1 MKRMVY
7 SPKVEVFIKA
17 DSGVYD
23 ISPYVESCSVARK
36 VNQVSTATVKFRNPQ
51 FIWTNRKTVDTTGL
65 SVVGPVF
72 HPMDPITITMTRI
85 NNRPIQVFTGFCD
98 TTPYLQLYPGTC
110 TLTAS
115 CTLKRILHTY
125 WDPGL
130 PFVKQFLQGHGWSP
144 DPKGGISAPAADSK
158 AQNSKTLIDAASIGG
173 LLYDVLVEIG
183 GWSEDTIYI
192 ENLPT
197 NIVDTVSK
205 IYDQVNAD
213 SKQSQDELNAFLK
226 KVIGTGSAGTA
237 LPVDSGGTQ
246 TGTLSKAELVA
257 LATKHHFPDPNLA
270 AAVALAE
277 SSGQINNLGHNPN
290 PPSDDLGLWQINDL
304 SHPDWAG
311 TRDIGSGVKST
322 SGKRYRLTSEPDY
335 NAAAAFA
342 ISNHGTSW
350 TPWSTYTSG
359 AYKKYL

>member
-1 MKRMVY
+1 MKRLVY
-7 SPKVEVFIKA
+7 SPKVEVFVKA

-23 ISPYVESCSVARK
+23 LSPYVESCSVARK

-130 PFVKQFLQGHGWSP
+130 PFVMEFLEGHGWSR
-144 DPKGGISAPAADSK
+144 DPKGGISSPSAESK
-158 AQNSKTLIDAASIGG
+158 AQESKTLIDAASIGG

-205 IYDQVNAD
+205 IYDQVKTD
-213 SKQSQDELNAFLK
+213 SKQSQDELHSFLK

-237 LPVDSGGTQ
+237 LPADNSGEIIPAYNGKTGILTPLEAKSAAKSMLKDFGWDDSQWPALETLWEHESGWDSGPGSDNPTSSAYGIPQ
-246 TGTLSKAELVA
+246 A
-257 LATKHHFPDPNLA
+257 LTTVHKVPADYTTNA
-270 AAVALAE
+270 I
-277 SSGQINNLGHNPN
+277 SQITW
-290 PPSDDLGLWQINDL
+290 GLNYIKD
-304 SHPDWAG
+304 
-311 TRDIGSGVKST
+311 
-322 SGKRYRLTSEPDY
+322 RYRTPK
-335 NAAAAFA
+335 AAWAFWQQH
-342 ISNHGTSW
+342 NW
-350 TPWSTYTSG
+350 Y
-359 AYKKYL
+359 